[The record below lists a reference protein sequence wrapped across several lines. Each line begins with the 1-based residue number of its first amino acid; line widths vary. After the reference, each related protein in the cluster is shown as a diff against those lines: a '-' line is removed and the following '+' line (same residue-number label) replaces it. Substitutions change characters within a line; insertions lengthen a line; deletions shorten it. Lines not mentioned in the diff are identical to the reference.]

1 MVGATR
7 WSLRRE
13 SEVALAL
20 SRRCALKTKE
30 FVRQKFP
37 PLRWG
42 KTYSPHVAASDAVAG
57 ITVGLTLIP
66 QAIAYAGLAGLG
78 PQYGLY
84 SSFAGSFVYI
94 LLGTTPEINIGPSA
108 LLSLLTFNYT
118 HDSNPD
124 MAVLLCFLA
133 GLIELICGILQLG
146 FLVQFVSLPVV
157 SGFTSAAAIIIACS
171 QIKGL
176 LGVKYKA
183 EGFKEIW
190 IQLYHHV
197 GESRLWDIVLSCFCV
212 VTLLLLKRLKEVK
225 VDESTPRGRFLSK
238 FFWYLSNARNALV
251 VVVCAA
257 AASVFQAYGST
268 PFVLTGEIDV
278 GVPPIGP
285 PPFSTQIGNTTYGFI
300 EMCQYLGSGILVT
313 PIIGIIGNVAIAK
326 AFANGK
332 VVEATQE
339 MVALGFCNIFGSFF
353 RSMPVNGSFSRS
365 AVSNASGVRTPLA
378 GIYTGIMVLLAL
390 SFLTPYFYFIP
401 KATLASVIICA
412 VIFMVEVDKV
422 KPMWKTNKRDLFS
435 AIVTFVACLL
445 IGVEYGILVGI
456 VVDVSFLLYTNA
468 RPKVSIDIITDHPG
482 VPDHIL
488 IVPSS
493 GLLFPAIDFIR
504 DVVSRSNTKGKRPV
518 ASRVDVHTL
527 PIVVDCKHIYLADY
541 TVKEGIEALIVDFKK
556 NGRSL
561 IFHNL
566 NPSVMKILDKIS
578 LPEFVTSTTESDL
591 HHMLRGFAVGKRI
604 SVDTKLEMEAVK
616 RHSISSV
623 KDSGV

>member
-1 MVGATR
+1 MVGSTR

-13 SEVALAL
+13 SEAAVAV
-20 SRRCALKTKE
+20 SRRFARRTGE
-30 FVRQKFP
+30 IVRQGFP

-42 KTYSPHVAASDAVAG
+42 KTYSPHVAASDFVAG

-84 SSFAGSFVYI
+84 SSFAGSLVYI

-133 GLIELICGILQLG
+133 GIIELICGFLQLG

-157 SGFTSAAAIIIACS
+157 SGFTSAAAIIIASS
-171 QIKGL
+171 QVKGL

-190 IQLYHHV
+190 VQLYHHI

-212 VTLLLLKRLKEVK
+212 ATLLLLKRLKEVK
-225 VDESTPRGRFLSK
+225 TDENTPRGRFLGK
-238 FFWYLSNARNALV
+238 FYWYLSNARNALV
-251 VVVCAA
+251 VVVCACLA
-257 AASVFQAYGST
+257 KVFQANGSA

-278 GVPPIGP
+278 GIPPVGP
-285 PPFSTQIGNTTYGFI
+285 PPFSTHFGNTTYGFI

-378 GIYTGIMVLLAL
+378 GLYTGVMVLLAL
-390 SFLTPYFYFIP
+390 SFLTPYFYYIP

-412 VIFMVEVDKV
+412 VIFMVEVDKI
-422 KPMWKTNKRDLFS
+422 KPMWRTNKRDLLS
-435 AIVTFVACLL
+435 ALVTFVACLL

-456 VVDVSFLLYTNA
+456 AVDMSFLLYSNA
-468 RPKVSIDIITDHPG
+468 RPKVLVEIIPDSHGT
-482 VPDHIL
+482 PDHIL
-488 IVPSS
+488 IVPSA

-504 DVVSRSNTKGKRPV
+504 DVVSRTEIKGKKMMSKADLMSIPV
-518 ASRVDVHTL
+518 
-527 PIVVDCKHIYLADY
+527 VVDCKHISLADY
-541 TVKEGIEALIVDFKK
+541 TVKEGIEALIVDFRK
-556 NGRSL
+556 NGRNL

-566 NPSVMKILDKIS
+566 NPSVMKILDNIS
-578 LPEFVTSTTESDL
+578 HPDFVTCTTDSDL
-591 HHMLRGFAVGKRI
+591 HHILRGVAVGKRI
-604 SVDTKLEMEAVK
+604 SVDTKLEMETVK
-616 RHSISSV
+616 RHSVVSI